1 MKERKKIMK
10 IYVDENY
17 EVYTEKNIDEEITRR
32 FKDYS
37 YNGVVEY
44 ITDTYSEEEI
54 FAMLPSN
61 IQAEILGDA
70 KRWILEN
77 DFYEREIDEPNC
89 PLSKCP
95 CTK

>member
-1 MKERKKIMK
+1 MK

-17 EVYTEKNIDEEITRR
+17 EVYTEKNIDEEIAER

-44 ITDTYSEEEI
+44 ITDTYSEAEI

-61 IQAEILGDA
+61 IQAEIFEDV
-70 KRWILEN
+70 KKWILEN
-77 DFYEREIDEPNC
+77 DFYEREIDELNC
-89 PLSKCP
+89 PYAK
-95 CTK
+95 

>member
-1 MKERKKIMK
+1 MK

-17 EVYTEKNIDEEITRR
+17 EVYTEKNIDEEIAKR

-61 IQAEILGDA
+61 IQAEILEDA

-77 DFYEREIDEPNC
+77 DFYEREIDELNC

-95 CTK
+95 FTK

>member
-1 MKERKKIMK
+1 MKVYI
-10 IYVDENY
+10 DENY
-17 EVYTEKNIDEEITRR
+17 EVYTEETIDKVIAQR
-32 FKDYS
+32 FSDCNYD
-37 YNGVVEY
+37 GVVEY
-44 ITDTYSEEEI
+44 ITNTYSEAEI

-61 IQAEILGDA
+61 IQAEILEDA

-95 CTK
+95 YVK

>member
-1 MKERKKIMK
+1 MK

-17 EVYTEKNIDEEITRR
+17 EVYTEKNIDEEIAKR

-44 ITDTYSEEEI
+44 ITETYSEAEI

-61 IQAEILGDA
+61 IQAEILEDA

-77 DFYEREIDEPNC
+77 DFYEREINASNC
-89 PLSKCP
+89 HLSKCP
-95 CTK
+95 FVE

>member
-1 MKERKKIMK
+1 MT
-10 IYVDENY
+10 IYIDENY
-17 EVYTEKNIDEEITRR
+17 EVYTEETIDKEIAQR
-32 FKDYS
+32 FSDCNYD
-37 YNGVVEY
+37 GAVEY
-44 ITDTYSEEEI
+44 ITDTYSEAEI

-61 IQAEILGDA
+61 IQAEILEDA

-95 CTK
+95 YTK

>member
-1 MKERKKIMK
+1 MK

-17 EVYTEKNIDEEITRR
+17 GVYTEKNIDEEIARR

-44 ITDTYSEEEI
+44 IAETYSEAEI

-61 IQAEILGDA
+61 IQAEILEDA

-77 DFYEREIDEPNC
+77 DFYEREIDEPSPCN
-89 PLSKCP
+89 KCP
-95 CTK
+95 YAK

>member
-1 MKERKKIMK
+1 MTVYI
-10 IYVDENY
+10 DENY
-17 EVYTEKNIDEEITRR
+17 EVYTEKNIDEEIAKR

-61 IQAEILGDA
+61 IQAEILEDA

-95 CTK
+95 CIK